1 MSYEYVAQTL
11 RPKRLARSC
20 DSRLGRRGPQSRE
33 SESRNG
39 LTALTYCLSYLST
52 PVAARHNLQLGHL
65 HIQISNS
72 PLTLVTLSVERKKKR
87 AIEKN
92 RQAAAQHGG
101 RDRAQYRYHRD
112 GRSESAWVPPYMGS
126 VEHVR
131 LISYG
136 TCRWGRCTH
145 GDSLR
150 AE

>member
-52 PVAARHNLQLGHL
+52 PVAARHDLQLGHL

-72 PLTLVTLSVERKKKR
+72 SLTLVILSIEKKKKR
-87 AIEKN
+87 AIEKDG
-92 RQAAAQHGG
+92 QAAQHGG
-101 RDRAQYRYHRD
+101 RDRAQYRYHWD
-112 GRSESAWVPPYMGS
+112 GRSEFAWFPP
-126 VEHVR
+126 
-131 LISYG
+131 I
-136 TCRWGRCTH
+136 
-145 GDSLR
+145 
-150 AE
+150 

>member
-52 PVAARHNLQLGHL
+52 PIAARHDLQLGHL

-72 PLTLVTLSVERKKKR
+72 SFTLVTLSVERKKNRTIK
-87 AIEKN
+87 KN
-92 RQAAAQHGG
+92 RQAAQHGG

-112 GRSESAWVPPYMGS
+112 GRSESAWVPP
-126 VEHVR
+126 
-131 LISYG
+131 
-136 TCRWGRCTH
+136 T
-145 GDSLR
+145 
-150 AE
+150 